1 MQEIY
6 FRNADETEA
15 RGPYGIEQML
25 SLAETGAV
33 TAGTLIY
40 DATSDQW
47 VPLGT
52 NRELMAQVFPEK
64 KKLTL
69 KAKEFKALNTPD
81 TNARAIT
88 VDEMLA
94 AAEGRTNET
103 ADKKNP
109 DEAMMQ
115 AARIGTWAA
124 ALSLVASAA
133 GEILPSVPA
142 LMSADLAKIIARP
155 LVLLGAVDAAFAVML
170 LLGMVGIYPLLRF
183 RAAFGFGVI
192 GILFTL
198 RDRASPS
205 LAWRPAPPDFTS
217 APCLRAWCR
226 LRSRLGP
233 GCWAWQPL
241 PGACSRSEPWP
252 VPRQQKAHSRRAS
265 PTSAP
270 GFQAIGTTRSGRPR
284 ICGIEPRAAG
294 FSRRCERLD
303 HRYRLRRVPVPAR
316 AAALT
321 FSSLLGFGP
330 LGSHLCADRR
340 LRAG

>member
-33 TAGTLIY
+33 TAETLIY
-40 DATSDQW
+40 DATSEQW

-69 KAKEFKALNTPD
+69 KAKEFKTLNTPD

-115 AARIGTWAA
+115 AARIGMWAA

-170 LLGMVGIYPLLRF
+170 LLGMVSIYPLLRF

-192 GILFTL
+192 GILFYTQGSGLALAGLAAGSAGLYLCTL
-198 RDRASPS
+198 
-205 LAWRPAPPDFTS
+205 FTS
-217 APCLRAWCR
+217 LV
-226 LRSRLGP
+226 
-233 GCWAWQPL
+233 
-241 PGACSRSEPWP
+241 P
-252 VPRQQKAHSRRAS
+252 V
-265 PTSAP
+265 
-270 GFQAIGTTRSGRPR
+270 AI
-284 ICGIEPRAAG
+284 AAG
-294 FSRRCERLD
+294 AGVLGM
-303 HRYRLRRVPVPAR
+303 
-316 AAALT
+316 AAVAW
-321 FSSLLGFGP
+321 SLL
-330 LGSHLCADRR
+330 SA
-340 LRAG
+340 